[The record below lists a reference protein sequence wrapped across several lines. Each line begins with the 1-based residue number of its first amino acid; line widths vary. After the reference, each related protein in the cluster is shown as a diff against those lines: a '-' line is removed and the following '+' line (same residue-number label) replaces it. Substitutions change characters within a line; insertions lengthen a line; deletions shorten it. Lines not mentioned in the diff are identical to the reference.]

1 MTDGLICD
9 LLNPRFVVLSPV
21 FRDELGPD
29 QILDASRLAY
39 HVDRAIEAWY
49 ASNRTQRKIAEALDP
64 ASLVRDTNIEILNPI
79 NAPMT
84 VRIDLWVE
92 QLEKS
97 TCVYGFLV
105 SNEDGTVPFA
115 RGERTVIH
123 IDPRSRSLQPW
134 STGFVASH
142 SDLLKDLPAY
152 A

>member
-1 MTDGLICD
+1 MTDGLIYD
-9 LLNPRFVVLSPV
+9 ALNPRFVSFSPV
-21 FRDELGPD
+21 FRDELGAD
-29 QILDASRLAY
+29 QVLDSSRLAY

-49 ASNRTQRKIAEALDP
+49 SATSRTRKVAEAIDP
-64 ASLVRDTNIEILNPI
+64 ASMVRDTNIEMLNAITSPV
-79 NAPMT
+79 T

-92 QLEKS
+92 TLETTS
-97 TCVYGFLV
+97 CVYGFLV
-105 SNEDGTVPFA
+105 SNEDGTLPYA

-142 SDLLKDLPAY
+142 ESLLKDLPAY